1 MALHGA
7 SAPLPILAVLLRISR
22 AGSSDDAAFSNR
34 RSVRALLEC
43 PNGLIHQ
50 LRMGTHRVVA
60 AVLDPH
66 HGQIR
71 RIRVETVEL
80 LRQDVGIAHPPDDQ
94 RGYLHPKRGGYG
106 WRAKTGE
113 EMGREI
119 RRPPGGAFLERGR
132 HLDRIRPIVVV
143 PNGIW

>member
-1 MALHGA
+1 MRLKTMSPKPLVIALHGA

-22 AGSSDDAAFSNR
+22 AGNISSSDDAAFSNR
-34 RSVRALLEC
+34 RSVWALHEC

-80 LRQDVGIAHPPDDQ
+80 LRQGIGIAHPPDDQ
-94 RGYLHPKRGGYG
+94 RRYLHLKRGGRG

-113 EMGREI
+113 EIGREI
-119 RRPPGGAFLERGR
+119 RRRLSGALPERGR
-132 HLDRIRPIVVV
+132 
-143 PNGIW
+143 